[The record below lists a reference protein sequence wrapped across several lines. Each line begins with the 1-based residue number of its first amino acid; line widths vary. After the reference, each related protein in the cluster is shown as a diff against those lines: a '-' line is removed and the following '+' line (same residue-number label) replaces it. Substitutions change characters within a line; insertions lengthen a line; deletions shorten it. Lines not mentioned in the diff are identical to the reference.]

1 MSDTILK
8 RVVEGKKIKIGGLK
22 ARGDGGVGGKDP
34 EDLRPL
40 GLVNIFKSG
49 LIKGI

>member
-1 MSDTILK
+1 M
-8 RVVEGKKIKIGGLK
+8 VEYGVQ
-22 ARGDGGVGGKDP
+22 RGAKEP
-34 EDLRPL
+34 EDLRLL

>member
-1 MSDTILK
+1 MVQ
-8 RVVEGKKIKIGGLK
+8 RGG
-22 ARGDGGVGGKDP
+22 GGGGKSP

-49 LIKGI
+49 LMKGI

>member
-1 MSDTILK
+1 M
-8 RVVEGKKIKIGGLK
+8 
-22 ARGDGGVGGKDP
+22 RGWWDKGCGEGGKDP
-34 EDLRPL
+34 EDLRLL

>member
-1 MSDTILK
+1 MRERWWK
-8 RVVEGKKIKIGGLK
+8 GFGEAGEG
-22 ARGDGGVGGKDP
+22 AKDP
-34 EDLRPL
+34 EDLRLL

>member
-1 MSDTILK
+1 MVGI
-8 RVVEGKKIKIGGLK
+8 EGSWGGT
-22 ARGDGGVGGKDP
+22 DP

>member
-1 MSDTILK
+1 M
-8 RVVEGKKIKIGGLK
+8 RGWRNERHRGG
-22 ARGDGGVGGKDP
+22 GGKRP

-49 LIKGI
+49 LMKGI

>member
-8 RVVEGKKIKIGGLK
+8 RAVGKKIIILGLK

>member
-1 MSDTILK
+1 MRGRGNKTH
-8 RVVEGKKIKIGGLK
+8 GG
-22 ARGDGGVGGKDP
+22 GGGKSP

-49 LIKGI
+49 LMKGI

>member
-1 MSDTILK
+1 M
-8 RVVEGKKIKIGGLK
+8 VEQGEWKGG
-22 ARGDGGVGGKDP
+22 RGP